1 MNSIVIGRYLPGHS
15 LWHKL
20 DARSKIL
27 STSLFVFSCFMIN
40 SWIFMAI
47 LVLLEYLVILLTKIP
62 IGYFVK
68 SLKPIFFFILLTFFL
83 QVLFNHQGEI
93 FLRTYS
99 NL

>member
-1 MNSIVIGRYLPGHS
+1 
-15 LWHKL
+15 
-20 DARSKIL
+20 
-27 STSLFVFSCFMIN
+27 
-40 SWIFMAI
+40 MAI

>member
-68 SLKPIFFFILLTFFL
+68 SLKPIFFFILLTFFYKFYL
-83 QVLFNHQGEI
+83 IIKGKFY
-93 FLRTYS
+93 FP
-99 NL
+99 